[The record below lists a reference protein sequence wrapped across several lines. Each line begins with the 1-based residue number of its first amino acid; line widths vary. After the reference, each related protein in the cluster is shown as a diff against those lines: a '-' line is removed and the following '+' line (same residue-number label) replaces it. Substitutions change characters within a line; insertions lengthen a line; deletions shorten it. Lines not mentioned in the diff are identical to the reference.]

1 MTNSLSTNMLSKKL
15 ILRQVSML
23 RKGLFLILVL
33 ALSFVPVFQVA
44 HALTHVAH
52 ADMSGDAQ
60 ADGDQGERE
69 ADTDTDTD
77 TDTDRICLDCLA
89 LTAFSVIL
97 PILAFLFFGQM
108 RRQLLPHSKP
118 GRILLDFSSPYL
130 TRAPPR
136 A

>member
-1 MTNSLSTNMLSKKL
+1 MLH
-15 ILRQVSML
+15 
-23 RKGLFLILVL
+23 KGLFLILVL

-52 ADMSGDAQ
+52 ADMSGDVR

-69 ADTDTDTD
+69 A
-77 TDTDRICLDCLA
+77 DTDRICLDCLA
-89 LTAFSVIL
+89 LTAFGVIL

-108 RRQLLPHSKP
+108 RRQRLPHSKS
-118 GRILLDFSSPYL
+118 RRVLLDFSSPYF

>member
-1 MTNSLSTNMLSKKL
+1 MLH
-15 ILRQVSML
+15 
-23 RKGLFLILVL
+23 KGLLLILVL

-52 ADMSGDAQ
+52 VDMSGDIQ

-69 ADTDTDTD
+69 ADAGTDADA
-77 TDTDRICLDCLA
+77 DRICLDCLA

-108 RRQLLPHSKP
+108 RRLPLPHSKS
-118 GRILLDFSSPYL
+118 RRVLLNFSSPYL